1 MASMKD
7 IAAACQV
14 SIATVSKAL
23 NDHSDIGEETKERIR
38 QAAKELGYQPNS
50 SARTLKTNRSNN
62 IGVLFMDEAQS
73 GLTHHYF
80 SHVLNAIKQEAES
93 RGYDITF
100 LNGSRQRKDGM
111 TYLAHA
117 KYRALDGVIIACV
130 DFSDPEVLELVRSD
144 LPVVTIDHVF
154 NECISVVSNNAKGME
169 DLVRFVAEMGHR
181 KVAYIHGKDRSMVT
195 KTRISAFYRYAEEM
209 GFYSPEEY
217 DGEAPYL
224 NLDEVE
230 QATNRMLDLPN
241 PPTCIFYPD
250 DFSSMGGRNAIQA
263 RGLKIPE
270 DISIVGF
277 DGLNIAKLIE
287 PKLTT
292 LEQNTEELGKVAA
305 QKMVDLIEKPKTT
318 LIEMIVVNGKVA
330 PGSTV
335 ANLNHSNR

>member
-7 IAAACQV
+7 IAAACNV

-23 NDHSDIGEETKERIR
+23 NDHSDIGEKTKEKIR
-38 QAAKELGYQPNS
+38 QTAKELGYQPNS
-50 SARTLKTNRSNN
+50 SARTLKTKRSYN

-73 GLTHHYF
+73 GLTHNYF
-80 SHVLNAIKQEAES
+80 SHVLNAINQEAES
-93 RGYDITF
+93 KGYDITF

-117 KYRALDGVIIACV
+117 RYRALDGVIIACV
-130 DFSDPEVLELVRSD
+130 DFTDPEVLELVQGE

-169 DLVRFVAEMGHR
+169 DLVRYVASMGHR
-181 KVAYIHGKDRSMVT
+181 KVAYIHSKDKSMVT
-195 KTRISAFYRYAEEM
+195 KTRTSAFYRYAEKM
-209 GFYSPEEY
+209 GFYCPPEY

-224 NLDEVE
+224 SLEDVE
-230 QATNRMLDLPN
+230 RETNRILDLPN

-250 DFSSMGGRNAIQA
+250 DFSSMGGRNAIQS
-263 RGLKIPE
+263 RGLKIPD

-287 PKLTT
+287 PRLTT
-292 LEQNTEELGKVAA
+292 LEQNTEELGRIAA
-305 QKMVDLIEKPKTT
+305 SKMIDMIEKPKTT
-318 LIEMIVVNGKVA
+318 LVEMIVVNGSVA
-330 PGSTV
+330 EGQTV
-335 ANLNHSNR
+335 ARL